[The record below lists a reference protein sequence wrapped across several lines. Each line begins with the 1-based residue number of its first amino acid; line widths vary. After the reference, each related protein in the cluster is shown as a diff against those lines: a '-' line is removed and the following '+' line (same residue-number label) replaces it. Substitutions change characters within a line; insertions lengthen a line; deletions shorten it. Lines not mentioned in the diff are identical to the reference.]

1 MIAHW
6 LTVQV
11 ILVFFVATLVRSA
24 FGFGEA
30 LISVPLLALV
40 MPIEEA
46 APTAVLVSITIAFI
60 IVIQDW
66 RRVHVRSAGWLVAS
80 TLLGI
85 PLGLLL
91 LKTLDESIVEA
102 ILGVVVVA
110 FSVNSLVSRRSYE
123 LRNDRMAGF
132 FGFTAGVL
140 GGAYG
145 MNGPPLAIYGAL
157 RRWSPEYFRATLQA
171 YFLPASLAGMGGY
184 WFAGLWTPAVSRFY
198 FVSLPGV
205 LVAIFLGRAI
215 NQRMRDQR
223 FIFYVHLGLTVIG
236 MVLLLRALAGWSVLR
251 RSGGP

>member
-1 MIAHW
+1 MSPNWIT
-6 LTVQV
+6 LQV
-11 ILVFFVATLVRSA
+11 ILVLFFATLVRSA

-66 RRVHVRSAGWLVAS
+66 RRVHASSAGRLVVW

-91 LKTLDESIVEA
+91 LKMLAEPAVEA
-102 ILGVVVVA
+102 ILGIVVVA
-110 FSVNSLVSRRSYE
+110 FSLHSLLIRRDYE
-123 LRNDRMAGF
+123 LKNDRLAGF

-145 MNGPPLAIYGAL
+145 MNGP
-157 RRWSPEYFRATLQA
+157 
-171 YFLPASLAGMGGY
+171 
-184 WFAGLWTPAVSRFY
+184 
-198 FVSLPGV
+198 
-205 LVAIFLGRAI
+205 
-215 NQRMRDQR
+215 
-223 FIFYVHLGLTVIG
+223 
-236 MVLLLRALAGWSVLR
+236 
-251 RSGGP
+251 